1 MPNQNKLD
9 SVKRN
14 LDANILNVESLLRS
28 KFGPD
33 IIPESYDN
41 VIVSNESAYQMG
53 YLKALQYVRDML
65 AFLSL

>member
-9 SVKRN
+9 SIKRN

-41 VIVSNESAYQMG
+41 VIVSFMHYERIIKWSQTRKYV
-53 YLKALQYVRDML
+53 LQ
-65 AFLSL
+65 

>member
-28 KFGPD
+28 KFSPD
-33 IIPESYDN
+33 TVPESYDN
-41 VIVSNESAYQMG
+41 ASVNNESAYQMG
-53 YLKALQYVRDML
+53 YLKALRYVRDML
-65 AFLSL
+65 AFL